1 MTTPV
6 RSSFEIPPSVLFREV
21 EGQMVLLN
29 IESEQYYGLNQ
40 VGADILTRL
49 TNEPFTAAVAALNRD
64 YDVDP
69 EILRRDI
76 DALVEALVGAGL
88 LHRVEPAP

>member
-1 MTTPV
+1 MTTPAQ
-6 RSSFEIPPSVLFREV
+6 SSFEIPPSVLFREV
-21 EGQMVLLN
+21 DGQMVLLN
-29 IESEQYYGLNQ
+29 IESEQYYGLNK

-49 TNEPFTAAVAALNRD
+49 TSKPYAAALADLTRD

-76 DALVEALVGAGL
+76 EALVDALVGAGL
-88 LHRVEPAP
+88 LNRVEDGA